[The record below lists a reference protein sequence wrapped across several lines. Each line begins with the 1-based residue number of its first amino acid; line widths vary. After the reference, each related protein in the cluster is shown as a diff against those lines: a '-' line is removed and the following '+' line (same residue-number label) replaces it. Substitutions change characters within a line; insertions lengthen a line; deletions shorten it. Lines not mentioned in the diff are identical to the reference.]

1 MECSDTR
8 LLLIP
13 AQWAKVRVQGCH
25 GCGVGHIPGL
35 TTPYAMV
42 WPKKGKKKKKSQDRE
57 VSQRAPLISDFQ
69 QWMIFCPSE
78 DTWQC
83 LAYC

>member
-8 LLLIP
+8 LLLIS

-42 WPKKGKKKKKSQDRE
+42 WPKKGKKKKKPR
-57 VSQRAPLISDFQ
+57 QRGLSKSPFNQ
-69 QWMIFCPSE
+69 
-78 DTWQC
+78 
-83 LAYC
+83 